1 MRDQTKGNSELKR
14 LFLTLAIVLVPQLG
28 FSLEQ
33 NRSFKPIPSG
43 AVPDYQLGGS
53 YEPPV
58 GVTVVARD
66 STAMPVKGLYN
77 ICYVNGFQTQPD
89 SQWPKDL
96 LVIGKNGKP
105 FADPGWPDE
114 YLLNISSAPLREEI
128 AKRLTASIAHCAKVG
143 FDAVEFDNLDSFS
156 RSQGA
161 LKQEDAVEFAR
172 LLVEIAHSNGL
183 AAGQKNT
190 LQLSDEE
197 RRTIGFDFA
206 VAEECHR
213 FDECSE
219 YTRFYGDQVI
229 NIEYTDDLRGK
240 FSAVCRDKNTPK
252 ATILRDR
259 LLKAPGQKGYRFD
272 HCQTVSR

>member
-1 MRDQTKGNSELKR
+1 LKR
-14 LFLTLAIVLVPQLG
+14 LFLATTLILHPQVV

-33 NRSFKPIPSG
+33 NQRVKPIPSR
-43 AVPDYQLGGS
+43 AIPDYQLGGS

-66 STAMPVKGLYN
+66 STAMPAEGLYN

-89 SQWPKDL
+89 SPWPKEL
-96 LVIGKNGKP
+96 LVIGKNGKA

-114 YLLNISSAPLREEI
+114 YLLNISSAAISEQI
-128 AKRLTASIAHCAKVG
+128 AKRLATSIAHCAEAG

-156 RSQGA
+156 RSKGA
-161 LKQEDAVEFAR
+161 LTQEDAVAFAR

-190 LQLSDEE
+190 PQLSHDE

-259 LLKAPGQKGYRFD
+259 MLKAPGQEGYHYA
-272 HCQTVSR
+272 HCPAASR

>member
-1 MRDQTKGNSELKR
+1 MKR
-14 LFLTLAIVLVPQLG
+14 LFLATTLVLLPQVA

-33 NRSFKPIPSG
+33 NQRVKPIPSR
-43 AVPDYQLGGS
+43 AIPDYQLGGS
-53 YEPPV
+53 YEPPL

-66 STAMPVKGLYN
+66 STAMPAEGLYN

-89 SQWPKDL
+89 SQWPKEF
-96 LVIGKNGKP
+96 LVIGKNGKA

-114 YLLNISSAPLREEI
+114 YLLNISSAALREQI
-128 AKRLTASIAHCAKVG
+128 AKRLTTSIAHCAEAG

-156 RSQGA
+156 RSKGA
-161 LKQEDAVEFAR
+161 LTQEDAVAFAR

-190 LQLSDEE
+190 PQLSKDE

-213 FDECSE
+213 FDECSQ

-259 LLKAPGQKGYRFD
+259 MLKAPGQKGYHYA
-272 HCQTVSR
+272 HCPAASR